1 MHKFPQQ
8 ADNKAFFVVDWGQV
22 ASEPAIPKKAIDS

>member
-22 ASEPAIPKKAIDS
+22 ALEPQSLKKQ